1 MLTPF
6 QKNLEKLPESC
17 SSGSSSF
24 LVFCLFEPR
33 NSEQFDDSP
42 GELATWG
49 GVCPAA
55 SPSGPRPSSVYEE
68 GLSGPWWGRET
79 CWHLSGPNTFS
90 SDLISHQH
98 SCFSSLCCFFSFSVP
113 PKARCTGPKESWT
126 LLLLLEARP
135 TALPTPQASG
145 RLG

>member
-1 MLTPF
+1 MNHLVRREVSSRICESHKILLTPF
-6 QKNLEKLPESC
+6 QKNLEKLPEPC

-33 NSEQFDDSP
+33 NSEQFDDAP

-49 GVCPAA
+49 GVWPAA

-68 GLSGPWWGRET
+68 GLSGPW
-79 CWHLSGPNTFS
+79 
-90 SDLISHQH
+90 
-98 SCFSSLCCFFSFSVP
+98 
-113 PKARCTGPKESWT
+113 PKESWT

-135 TALPTPQASG
+135 TALPTP
-145 RLG
+145 